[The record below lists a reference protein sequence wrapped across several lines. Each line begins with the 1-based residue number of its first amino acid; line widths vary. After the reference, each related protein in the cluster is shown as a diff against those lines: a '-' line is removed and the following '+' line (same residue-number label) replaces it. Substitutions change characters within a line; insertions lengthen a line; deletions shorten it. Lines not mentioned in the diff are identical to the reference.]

1 MSTYRSFLV
10 VLSVFALALAGL
22 GAGAL
27 AAWVR
32 CDGGGCQG
40 ELALGIVAL
49 APAALLLS
57 TALLLLRAKG
67 DRPRRDRLLASLA
80 CAIAVTPL
88 VTFVLWDVM
97 MVIAVSGLFGAL
109 VLLLLTYRER
119 EEPDVVRAAPP
130 MPAPARPAVTPTP
143 VDDLWD
149 VQVTSVH
156 AVAARRRDAAS
167 TALSHPP
174 ERERRDVAAH
184 RVAAAPAAAL
194 PPPSLVPL
202 EAAMQSLDARMRELR
217 VRRLRR

>member
-32 CDGGGCQG
+32 CDGDGCQG

-67 DRPRRDRLLASLA
+67 ETPRRDRLLASLA
-80 CAIAVTPL
+80 CTVAVTPL
-88 VTFVLWDVM
+88 VAFVLWDVM

-119 EEPDVVRAAPP
+119 EGPDVIRAAPP
-130 MPAPARPAVTPTP
+130 VAQPARTAVAPP
-143 VDDLWD
+143 SVEDLWD

-156 AVAARRRDAAS
+156 AVAARRRGAAS
-167 TALSHPP
+167 TAVTDPAQ
-174 ERERRDVAAH
+174 RERRGVAAPLVTKG
-184 RVAAAPAAAL
+184 RPAAL

-202 EAAMQSLDARMRELR
+202 EAAMQSLDARMRELQE
-217 VRRLRR
+217 RRLRR